1 MTIKFNKENNMTH
14 PLVDQLRFTRSEWI
28 RGLEGVSERD
38 GARHF
43 GPMNCI
49 SWTVGHLAW
58 HEQRTFLQR
67 PQNTILFP
75 ELNEVFAYGAPMST
89 PSLKEMIQTWQTVTK
104 AADPYLDS
112 LTTESLLIDLL
123 LNGESVGQTRGSA
136 LRRITYHYWYHIGEI
151 QATRQ
156 LLGHQGLPEYVGDI
170 EIEAP
175 YRPE

>member
-1 MTIKFNKENNMTH
+1 MPH
-14 PLVDQLRFTRSEWI
+14 PLVDQFRFTRSEWL
-28 RGLEGVSERD
+28 RGLEGLSEED
-38 GARHF
+38 GACHF

-67 PQNTILFP
+67 PQNKILFP
-75 ELNEVFAYGAPMST
+75 HLNELFAYSAPMST
-89 PSLKEMIQTWQTVTK
+89 PSLREMLEVWHTVSQ

-112 LTTESLLIDLL
+112 MTTQTLLTDLL
-123 LNGESVGQTRGSA
+123 MNGESVGQTRGSA
-136 LRRITYHYWYHIGEI
+136 LRRITYHYWYHIGEV
-151 QATRQ
+151 QAIRQ
-156 LLGHQGLPEYVGDI
+156 MLGHANLPEYVGDI